1 MFVLVEHQI
10 AGILKEQHSS
20 NPFQNS
26 RPITRQQA
34 IGLINSWLYAKRE
47 IFAPPYNQRKI
58 EELTTGAFRQE
69 LLNPSGPI
77 NWLKINNAWYEYG
90 SQTIEKTRLFAT
102 SKTGKAIIELS
113 IVEYITYYEN
123 SRIIPRESGWKTTN
137 VRYYLELSDNQ
148 WKISSYT
155 IMQ

>member
-1 MFVLVEHQI
+1 
-10 AGILKEQHSS
+10 
-20 NPFQNS
+20 
-26 RPITRQQA
+26 
-34 IGLINSWLYAKRE
+34 
-47 IFAPPYNQRKI
+47 
-58 EELTTGAFRQE
+58 